1 MSTPIAVVSALVA
14 ALFLGTAS
22 VADERS
28 TKQVKTE
35 RTLSPRILLDL
46 VRQRLWLT
54 AMAANIV
61 GFAFQVIALDFG
73 SIAVVEPLLVFDLVF
88 AVLITQGLR
97 RRAGVPFPGGE
108 SSVRIMLA
116 GVAAATA
123 GVAGFLVIGQPSA
136 GQANVGF
143 DVLVPVVIG
152 LTVVLG
158 GCLTVASR
166 NENLRPLALA
176 LASGICFG
184 VTAFAV
190 KLMTSEFGAG
200 PAMVF
205 TNWPVYLLVVVGPAG
220 FILNEN
226 AFQQGRFLAPVQA
239 IITTADPVSSIGL
252 GVLLLGVQLRSS
264 PAEIFGEVASLL
276 LMTTGI
282 VIVAREAPQVRKP
295 RATRQGKG
303 PGSATSSK

>member
-46 VRQRLWLT
+46 VRQPLWLI
-54 AMAANIV
+54 AMGANIV
-61 GFAFQVIALDFG
+61 GFAFQVVALAFG

-88 AVLITQGLR
+88 AVLIARFLR
-97 RRAGVPFPGGE
+97 KRAGVQFPGGE
-108 SSVRIMLA
+108 SSARITLA
-116 GVAAATA
+116 GVGATTV

-136 GQANVGF
+136 GHANAGF
-143 DVLVPVVIG
+143 AVLVPLVIG

-158 GCLTVASR
+158 GCLAVASR

-176 LASGICFG
+176 LACGVCFG

-190 KLMTSEFGAG
+190 KLLTSEFGAG

-226 AFQQGRFLAPVQA
+226 AFQQDRSLAPVQA
-239 IITTADPVSSIGL
+239 IITSADPVISIGL
-252 GVLLLGVQLRSS
+252 GVLLLGVRLRSS
-264 PAEIFGEVASLL
+264 PAEIFAEIASLL
-276 LMTTGI
+276 LMITGI
-282 VIVAREAPQVRKP
+282 VIVARAAPQVTKP
-295 RATRQGKG
+295 QAASPPAGVRRRRGGK
-303 PGSATSSK
+303 

>member
-1 MSTPIAVVSALVA
+1 MSTPIAVSSALVA

-28 TKQVKTE
+28 TKRVKTE

-61 GFAFQVIALDFG
+61 GFAFQVIALNFG

-88 AVLITQGLR
+88 AVLIAQVLR

-108 SSVRIMLA
+108 SSVRIMFA

-158 GCLTVASR
+158 GCLAVASSS
-166 NENLRPLALA
+166 ENLQPLALA

-200 PAMVF
+200 PATVF

-295 RATRQGKG
+295 
-303 PGSATSSK
+303 SASLHR